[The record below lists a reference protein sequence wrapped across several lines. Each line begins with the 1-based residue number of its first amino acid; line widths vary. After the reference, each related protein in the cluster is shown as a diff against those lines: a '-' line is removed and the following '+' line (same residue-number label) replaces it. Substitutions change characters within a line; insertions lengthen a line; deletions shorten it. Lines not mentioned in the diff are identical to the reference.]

1 MAVAYVQAA
10 QGAGT
15 GTSLTVTLGTA
26 TTAGNC
32 VLVMIYSDCSSVSQ
46 TVTGVTLGGSAGNF
60 SQIAA
65 ESIPSNSLYTWAWAD
80 PSCAG
85 GQTSIVVTTSQTSA
99 YTLAAQLYEVSGV
112 VAAGVLDLSAGASTT
127 SGTVIGPAATGVT
140 SLAWEFWCGFAA
152 GVIGGAT
159 SFNGP
164 ASGGWTNEAV
174 IKHTGA
180 GDPDFIV
187 SGYQVA
193 AATGEASYEGYW
205 LGNIGEG
212 LGCALVVTLLPNV
225 PFVLQSGGIYNT
237 RYPDQQTSL
246 ELTGLTTAGGPRPV
260 PDHHPD

>member
-174 IKHTGA
+174 IKHTGPA
-180 GDPDFIV
+180 TLTSSCPGTRSPQRRARRPTRGTG
-187 SGYQVA
+187 SGTSARASGARWSSPCCRTCRSSCSQA
-193 AATGEASYEGYW
+193 ASTTPGTRISRP
-205 LGNIGEG
+205 
-212 LGCALVVTLLPNV
+212 AL
-225 PFVLQSGGIYNT
+225 S
-237 RYPDQQTSL
+237 
-246 ELTGLTTAGGPRPV
+246 
-260 PDHHPD
+260 